1 MRECVCEITISRM
14 PRLHSVCLCV
24 FCRIVCKTEASG
36 GEKMGQVS
44 VEVSGGEFGLSS
56 ERFSYQDP
64 FVMEVS
70 PQRGPMAGGSSLT
83 ITGRNLLTGRP
94 SDITVTVG
102 GVPCVM

>member
-1 MRECVCEITISRM
+1 MIHNYPV
-14 PRLHSVCLCV
+14 SVCVL
-24 FCRIVCKTEASG
+24 CRIVCKTKASG
-36 GEKMGQVS
+36 GEKTGQVS

-56 ERFSYQDP
+56 QRFSYQDP

-70 PQRGPMAGGSSLT
+70 PQRGPKAGGTSLT

-102 GVPCVM
+102 GVQCVM